1 MKLQTLTLTN
11 FQGTKRFSL
20 PVYGRNASVYGEN
33 ATGKTTIANAFSWL
47 LTGKASTGSKGFT
60 PKTNDS
66 KGGELHNLDHCAEAE
81 LTLEDGSKVTLK
93 KVFHEVYKKKRGH
106 AETEFS
112 GNTIDYYIN
121 GVPTK
126 EKDYTQFIQEA
137 LGGEERMKMLTMPG
151 YFLRD
156 LDHKKR
162 REVLTEIFGE
172 EDDQAVIDSM
182 AELADLPEFLRIP
195 GSEQRYSVDEY
206 RKIASAQ
213 KRDINNKLDKLPERI
228 DEAANAIPEGAET
241 LSEEAIQNEIIEI
254 DTHIEKLESRRKAL
268 ETSDTAATAEG
279 DAGCRWS

>member
-1 MKLQTLTLTN
+1 MKLQTLTLSN
-11 FQGTKRFSL
+11 FQGMKRFTL
-20 PVYGRNASVYGEN
+20 PVHGRNASIYGEN
-33 ATGKTTIANAFSWL
+33 ATGKTTIANAYAWL
-47 LTGKASTGSKGFT
+47 LTGKSSTGSKGFT
-60 PKTNDS
+60 PKTNDNT
-66 KGGELHNLDHCAEAE
+66 GGEVHNLDHCAEAE
-81 LTLEDGSKVTLK
+81 LTLDDGGTVTLK

-106 AETEFS
+106 AESEFS

-182 AELADLPEFLRIP
+182 AELPDLPV
-195 GSEQRYSVDEY
+195 VDENGVVME
-206 RKIASAQ
+206 S
-213 KRDINNKLDKLPERI
+213 DSTP
-228 DEAANAIPEGAET
+228 AAPGF
-241 LSEEAIQNEIIEI
+241 
-254 DTHIEKLESRRKAL
+254 
-268 ETSDTAATAEG
+268 
-279 DAGCRWS
+279 